1 MKSKLLRIPLFN
13 RRGEFHYL
21 SKSVFMKMLFFTLL
35 YLLSFHSIAQR
46 YRTCWP
52 AFRSCDPGFYH
63 SNNSNLLKDSHYWY
77 NKGYTATENNNF
89 DEALDD
95 FTKAINLDS
104 TYSEA
109 YNYRGL
115 LRCHFTDYYK
125 ALMDFD
131 NAIKFNPK
139 EASAYNNRA
148 AVFEELN
155 MIKVAIRDYK
165 KAVQLAPFTKR
176 YKTNLSDALEK
187 DTLR

>member
-1 MKSKLLRIPLFN
+1 MKTTFLIS
-13 RRGEFHYL
+13 
-21 SKSVFMKMLFFTLL
+21 L
-35 YLLSFHSIAQR
+35 YLLSFYCLAQR
-46 YRTCWP
+46 HSSCHS
-52 AFRSCDPGFYH
+52 AFWCCDPGFYH
-63 SNNSNLLKDSHYWY
+63 SNNSNLLKNSHYWY
-77 NKGYTATENNNF
+77 NKGYAATENNNF

-131 NAIKFNPK
+131 NAIKFNPR
-139 EASAYNNRA
+139 EASAYINRA

-155 MIKVAIRDYK
+155 MLKVAIRDYK
-165 KAVQLAPFTKR
+165 KAVQLAPSTKR